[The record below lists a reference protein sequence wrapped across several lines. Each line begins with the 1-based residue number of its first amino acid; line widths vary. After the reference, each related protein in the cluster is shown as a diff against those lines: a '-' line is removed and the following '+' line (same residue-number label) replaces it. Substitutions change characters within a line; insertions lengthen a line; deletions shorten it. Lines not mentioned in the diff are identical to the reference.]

1 MTALWALVVVVNKK
15 VLESV
20 SPVAVNFFIRLATVA
35 GLLLI
40 TVPLTALDLWDN
52 GFGINAEA
60 AGWIALAAVAVWLD
74 RLQRLLLRAARRAD
88 RRRRADLQH
97 RPDLDGPVR
106 LAAPR
111 HRLRRR
117 HARGHGR
124 RDGGRRAH
132 LPLDGRGHGC
142 RDGGGGRGGALVE
155 RRRGRARWPEPRTA
169 TSLPDG
175 AKGGAAAAGAG
186 GPDATSAPVRLVALA
201 VLAAAGW
208 GLGPVFIDL
217 AAGAYGHTTATM
229 MLLSQV
235 LGAIM
240 LGGVLLLRRT
250 PLTPR
255 PLSPPE
261 RRRAILLLAASG
273 MLEAVVSVL
282 FYLSI
287 EAIGPVLTMLI
298 MATTPVFSIVLGV
311 VFLRERPGLR
321 LTLAAAVTVAGVL
334 IATLDGM
341 R

>member
-40 TVPLTALDLWDN
+40 TVPLTTLDLWGN

-60 AGWIALAAVAVWLD
+60 AGWIALAAVATWLVAFNAYYYA
-74 RLQRLLLRAARRAD
+74 LRGERIAVVSPICSTDPIWTALFAWLILGAAFGTATLVGMGIAMAGVVLISRWM
-88 RRRRADLQH
+88 
-97 RPDLDGPVR
+97 
-106 LAAPR
+106 
-111 HRLRRR
+111 
-117 HARGHGR
+117 
-124 RDGGRRAH
+124 
-132 LPLDGRGHGC
+132 
-142 RDGGGGRGGALVE
+142 GGGAAEAGALAGAGTLAGAAHGDV
-155 RRRGRARWPEPRTA
+155 
-169 TSLPDG
+169 LPG
-175 AKGGAAAAGAG
+175 GVGGAAAAIDAG
-186 GPDATSAPVRLVALA
+186 GRGPVAATPPVRLITLAL
-201 VLAAAGW
+201 LAAAGW

-217 AAGAYGHTTATM
+217 AAGAYGRTTATM

-240 LGGVLLLRRT
+240 LGGVLLLRHT

-255 PLSPPE
+255 PLSPHE
-261 RRRAILLLAASG
+261 RRRAVLLIGASG
-273 MLEAVVSVL
+273 MLEAAVSVL

-287 EAIGPVLTMLI
+287 EEIGPVLTMLI

-341 R
+341 G